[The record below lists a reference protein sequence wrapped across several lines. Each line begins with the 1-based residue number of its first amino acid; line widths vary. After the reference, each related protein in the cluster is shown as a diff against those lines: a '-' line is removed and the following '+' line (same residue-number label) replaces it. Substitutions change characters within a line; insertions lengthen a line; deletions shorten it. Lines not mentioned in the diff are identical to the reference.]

1 MGRNAI
7 DKKKRTRISQNG
19 YILDKEA
26 VRRKQLLLQSF
37 GKGRNWG
44 GGVCR
49 PHFPCLIACCWFLQM
64 LLDSSKSVIKTWLFC
79 PIATSH
85 WLMLKKQPT
94 YISFIRSCCP
104 SQKHHRK
111 RSVSVATH
119 HMKRMAAPQRISRS
133 HPKAIVRTLPNWTSR
148 TMKNVI
154 PRTVI
159 CWVSLTH
166 SLRVL
171 SQPLWSGNILWK
183 TLHWSLPG
191 TGQDSCT

>member
-7 DKKKRTRISQNG
+7 DKEKRTRISQNG

-94 YISFIRSCCP
+94 YISFIPQLLPVTETPQETECLCGNP
-104 SQKHHRK
+104 SHEKVGSTPENQP
-111 RSVSVATH
+111 V
-119 HMKRMAAPQRISRS
+119 P
-133 HPKAIVRTLPNWTSR
+133 PK
-148 TMKNVI
+148 
-154 PRTVI
+154 
-159 CWVSLTH
+159 
-166 SLRVL
+166 
-171 SQPLWSGNILWK
+171 GN
-183 TLHWSLPG
+183 S
-191 TGQDSCT
+191 QDST